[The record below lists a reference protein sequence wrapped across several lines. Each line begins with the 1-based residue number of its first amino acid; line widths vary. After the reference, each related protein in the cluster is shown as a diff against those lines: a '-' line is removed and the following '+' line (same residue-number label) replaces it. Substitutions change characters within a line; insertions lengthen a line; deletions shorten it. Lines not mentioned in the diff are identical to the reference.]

1 MLWFKES
8 IKVLWFKESI
18 KVFSLKDDKV
28 LRLRNMIRV
37 LWF

>member
-28 LRLRNMIRV
+28 LRLRNMIKC
-37 LWF
+37 